1 MRKDLIM
8 NKQIYS
14 SFFSCPDDVKV
25 LLEKLFVES
34 RPYSDRLKKLLVIN
48 NPDCLVDKEQ
58 YQKIIDSF
66 SVARLIKEGYIRL
79 NPKIQRG
86 THEEIK
92 SYIIISFD
100 NFSSNRISPRYMDY
114 TIHFDIVCY
123 NDAWVLNN
131 LAIRPLMICGYIDGI
146 LNSLSDDNKKFQKDH
161 QSKIKLSGIG
171 EYNFIGA
178 NEVVLNEDL
187 SMYSLTYRGVHLS
200 QDFESLGMINSIG

>member
-1 MRKDLIM
+1 
-8 NKQIYS
+8 
-14 SFFSCPDDVKV
+14 
-25 LLEKLFVES
+25 
-34 RPYSDRLKKLLVIN
+34 
-48 NPDCLVDKEQ
+48 
-58 YQKIIDSF
+58 
-66 SVARLIKEGYIRL
+66 
-79 NPKIQRG
+79 
-86 THEEIK
+86 
-92 SYIIISFD
+92 
-100 NFSSNRISPRYMDY
+100 MDY

-146 LNSLSDDNKKFQKDH
+146 LNSLSDNNKQFQKDH

-200 QDFESLGMINSIG
+200 